1 MSTIVS
7 LLLTAAV
14 GVFVAWPFLR
24 PRAFDGIGDADLPPL
39 EQQKLEAYRAIKEAE
54 FDLQMGKL
62 SEADFARTEEK
73 YRRQALTA
81 IAAIE
86 ETKRRER
93 VDKKG
98 SEGRRLRRI
107 AFCPACGH
115 KVPPRANFCG
125 DCGRSVREAV
135 A

>member
-24 PRAFDGIGDADLPPL
+24 PRATDGRGDGDLPPL

-54 FDLQMGKL
+54 FDLRMGKL
-62 SEADFARTEEK
+62 SETDFSQIEER
-73 YRRQALTA
+73 YRQQALAA

-86 ETKRRER
+86 EGKRRDR

-98 SEGRRLRRI
+98 SEGRRARRI

-115 KVPPRANFCG
+115 KVSPRANFCG
-125 DCGRSVREAV
+125 DCGQSLREAV